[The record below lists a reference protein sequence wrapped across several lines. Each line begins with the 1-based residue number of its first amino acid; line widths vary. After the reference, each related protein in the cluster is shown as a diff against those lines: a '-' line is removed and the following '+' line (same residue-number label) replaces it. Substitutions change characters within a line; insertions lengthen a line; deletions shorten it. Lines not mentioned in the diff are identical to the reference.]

1 MKDNL
6 CFDEGQLL
14 MEDESRILM
23 EDNLWWKTTFD
34 GRHLC
39 WKITFYVRQSSM
51 EDNLQWNTKC
61 SYTEVGRAQSQF
73 VLLFYP
79 PFLHRKLAMFLKEG
93 RGHRF
98 HKSNMLGI
106 GTSVRHSSRL
116 AFGRSTGIDVSG
128 HYKQHFWHKCVA
140 FQSVGVRVVDWQR
153 R

>member
-1 MKDNL
+1 MWDNLQWKTIFALMKDN
-6 CFDEGQLL
+6 FWWKMKAEF
-14 MEDESRILM
+14 
-23 EDNLWWKTTFD
+23 WWKTTFD

-116 AFGRSTGIDVSG
+116 ALGRWTGNDVNGVYKRHYFFHFGTSVQHSG
-128 HYKQHFWHKCVA
+128 GRLLA
-140 FQSVGVRVVDWQR
+140 MT
-153 R
+153 